1 MLYMWT
7 RERGRRKVAGTV
19 ILAAI
24 TTVTVG
30 STDMIVTPT
39 DTGIETVIPSLQ
51 EGGQGLV
58 HDHLPVTGTAHLDT
72 DGDQGH
78 GRLARTEGIEGE
90 DLEVHQGGEVV
101 VEGVAQSHPL

>member
-1 MLYMWT
+1 MWT

-30 STDMIVTPT
+30 SMDMIVTPT

-51 EGGQGLV
+51 EGDQGLV
-58 HDHLPVTGTAHLDT
+58 HDHLLPVTGTAHLDT